1 MENISK
7 PVGFGVIKAAA
18 WCIIVV
24 LVTIS
29 FKTLSFLF
37 IPLSIALLFCYA
49 LGIPLEFLQRFRI
62 PNALRILIVIF
73 FILTV
78 IYLFGRLIYVNIQ
91 EFQDQYP
98 VFEKKFWEYA
108 SALLNRFD
116 VSTEQAKEVYDAFLS
131 SLNFKAT
138 DLKPVGIVLK
148 SLSGSFF
155 SFLGNMFWVSLIMV
169 FMLAERNN
177 FTRRIIKMQGK
188 EKAKPVLES
197 FERINKAVQSYLGL
211 KTLMS
216 ALTGFLVCICLLLF
230 QVPFAFLW
238 GALAFALNFIPNIG
252 SIIAVVPPVLITFFQ
267 FGSLPKALTVAL
279 LLVAIQ
285 MVVGNFLE
293 PKLMGKG
300 LNLSPL
306 VVLLALVFWGWMWGL
321 PGMLLSVPLTA
332 AFKIALEQIEVTRP
346 IAVLM
351 SGK

>member
-1 MENISK
+1 MENILK
-7 PVGFGVIKAAA
+7 PAGLGIIKAAA
-18 WCIIVV
+18 WCVIAV
-24 LVTIS
+24 LGTIS
-29 FKTLSFLF
+29 LKTLSFLF
-37 IPLSIALLFCYA
+37 IPFSIALLLCYA
-49 LGIPLEFLQRFRI
+49 LGIPLEFLQRFHI

-78 IYLFGRLIYVNIQ
+78 FYLFGRLIYVNMQ
-91 EFQDQYP
+91 EFQAQYP
-98 VFEKKFWEYA
+98 VFEAKFWEYGT
-108 SALLNRFD
+108 ALLSRFNI
-116 VSTEQAKEVYDAFLS
+116 STEQAKEAYDAFMA
-131 SLNFKAT
+131 SLNLKAT

-155 SFLGNMFWVSLIMV
+155 SFLGNMFWVILIMV
-169 FMLAERNN
+169 FMLAERDN

-188 EKAKPVLES
+188 EKARHVLDS

-216 ALTGFLVCICLLLF
+216 ALTGFLVCVFLLLF
-230 QVPFAFLW
+230 QVPFALLW
-238 GALAFALNFIPNIG
+238 GVLAFALNFIPNIG
-252 SIIAVVPPVLITFFQ
+252 SIIAVIPPVLITFFQ

-279 LLVAIQ
+279 VLVAIQ
-285 MVVGNFLE
+285 MVVGNILE

-306 VVLLALVFWGWMWGL
+306 VVLLSLVFWGWMWGL

-346 IAVLM
+346 VAVLM